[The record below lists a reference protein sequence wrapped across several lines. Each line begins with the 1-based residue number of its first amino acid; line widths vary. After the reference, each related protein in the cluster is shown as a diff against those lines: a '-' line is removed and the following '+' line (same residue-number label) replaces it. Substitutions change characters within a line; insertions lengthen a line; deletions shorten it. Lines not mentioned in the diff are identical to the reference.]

1 MLSIISRKIMRHLLF
16 LLLTL
21 SSTASFFSQE
31 KKEIIAN
38 RTNNPPKIDGILND
52 DLWKSLPAVSDFNMF
67 EPGNEGLI
75 SQEYQ
80 TLVKM
85 AYDDNAV
92 YIAVYMF
99 DPNPDKIL
107 RQLSQRDEVF
117 VQADLFYVALNTL
130 NDGINET
137 RFYVTS
143 AGTIGDSK
151 NSQNE
156 EDFNYN
162 VVFDCKTSIDTKGW
176 YAEYKIPYNALR
188 FPEIEMQDWSVNF
201 YRELKNKNETHSWN
215 FIDNK
220 VGNEKLYNGL
230 VTGIK
235 DINPPVRLTFYP
247 FAQGVVSKFD
257 NSSEADV
264 TAGLDLKYGISDS
277 FTLDL
282 TLVPDF
288 GQTAFDEVR
297 LNLGPFEQ
305 TFEENRA
312 FFTEGVELFDKGE
325 VFFSRRIGG
334 PPSGTIEDLNPNEAI
349 IEAPSNVNILNA
361 VKVSGRTKKG
371 LGVGFLNSIT
381 ERTYATIRDSVT
393 GSTQKKLI
401 EPITN
406 YNVFVVD
413 QVFNGNSSVSLI
425 NTNVLRDGSDYRD
438 ANVTAG
444 VFSIADKENRF
455 RTSGRAIFSN
465 VNDGDGY
472 KSGFQSEFDMFR
484 TKGNLRYRVGHDF
497 ANTTLD
503 INDLGVNFRNNY
515 NNFVAGISYEIFE
528 PSKIFNKYEISLT
541 ARHRRLYSPDI
552 QTGNNLSLDSFFFTA
567 NRFAFGV
574 DADLNSERKDYFEPR
589 IDGRYFIYAPN
600 FRVTSWISTDF
611 RKKFAFDL
619 SIGFRNYIDDEQHN
633 YKIGLTPRFRV
644 SNHLLLIW
652 ETELFVSNNNRGYID
667 DNGVDIYF
675 GQRAITNLENS
686 LQASYNFDPYKAID
700 LRFRNY
706 WGTADYSDD
715 LFFLLNQNGTLT
727 QFDYDISEYNP
738 NRNFNIW
745 NIDLSFRWRFAPG
758 SEVSFLYRNQI
769 FNEDDLSNIN
779 FGESLDNLFQQ
790 TAQHT
795 FSIRVTYFLDYNNL
809 KNVFKHNS

>member
-1 MLSIISRKIMRHLLF
+1 MRHLLF

-52 DLWKSLPAVSDFNMF
+52 ELWKSLPAVSEFNMF

-325 VFFSRRIGG
+325 IFFSRRIGG
-334 PPSGTIEDLNPNEAI
+334 PPSGTIEDLNPDEAI

-425 NTNVLRDGSDYRD
+425 NTNVLRDASDYRD

-809 KNVFKHNS
+809 KNIFKHNS

>member
-1 MLSIISRKIMRHLLF
+1 MRCIFSLF
-16 LLLTL
+16 LLLL
-21 SSTASFFSQE
+21 STSTFFSQE
-31 KKEIIAN
+31 KKEIEAN
-38 RTNNPPKIDGILND
+38 RIIKPPKIDGVLND
-52 DLWKSLPAVSDFNMF
+52 DIWKSISGVSDFKMF

-80 TLVKM
+80 TIIKM

-92 YIAVYMF
+92 YIAAYMF
-99 DPNPDKIL
+99 DPNANKIL
-107 RQLSQRDEVF
+107 RQLSQRDDVF
-117 VQADLFYVALNTL
+117 VQADLFYIALNTL

-151 NSQNE
+151 SSQNE

-162 VVFDCKTSIDTKGW
+162 VVFDCKTSIDNKGW

-188 FPEIEMQDWSVNF
+188 FPEIEIQDWSVNF

-220 VGNEKLYNGL
+220 KGNEKLYNGL
-230 VTGIK
+230 IKGIK

-247 FAQGVVSKFD
+247 FAQGVVSNLD
-257 NSSEADV
+257 SNSETNV

-305 TFEENRA
+305 TFDENRA

-325 VFFSRRIGG
+325 IFFSRRIGG
-334 PPSGTIEDLNPNEAI
+334 PPSGNIEDLNTNEEI
-349 IEAPSNVNILNA
+349 IESPSNVNILNA
-361 VKVSGRTKKG
+361 IKISGRTKKG
-371 LGVGFLNSIT
+371 LGIGFLNSIT
-381 ERTYATIRDSVT
+381 ERTYATIRDTVSGT
-393 GSTQKKLI
+393 TRKTII
-401 EPITN
+401 EPISN
-406 YNVFVVD
+406 YNVFVLD

-425 NTNVLRDGSDYRD
+425 NTNVLRDGSDFRD

-444 VFSIADKENRF
+444 VFSVADKENRF

-465 VNDGDGY
+465 VNNGESIQ
-472 KSGFQSEFDMFR
+472 SGFQSELDIFR
-484 TKGNLRYRVGHDF
+484 TEGNLRYRVGHDF

-528 PSKIFNKYEISLT
+528 PSKLFNKYEISLT
-541 ARHRRLYSPDI
+541 ARHRRLYKPDV

-567 NRFAFGV
+567 NRFAFGI

-600 FRVTSWISTDF
+600 FRVSTWISTDF

-619 SIGFRNYIDDEQHN
+619 RVGIRNFIDDEQYN
-633 YKIGLTPRFRV
+633 YKIGFTPRYRV
-644 SNHLLLIW
+644 SNNFILIW
-652 ETELFVSNNNRGYID
+652 EAELYTSKNNKGYID

-706 WGTADYSDD
+706 WGTADYNDN
-715 LFFLLNQNGTLT
+715 LFFLLNQNGTLS
-727 QFDYDISEYNP
+727 QFDYDTSEYNP

-769 FNEDDLSNIN
+769 FNEDELSNIN
-779 FGESLDNLFQQ
+779 YGESLDNLFQQ

-795 FSIRVTYFLDYNNL
+795 FSIRLTYFIDYNNL
-809 KNVFKHNS
+809 KNVFKRNS

>member
-16 LLLTL
+16 LLLFL
-21 SSTASFFSQE
+21 SSTTSFFSQE
-31 KKEIIAN
+31 KKEIVAN
-38 RTNNPPKIDGILND
+38 RINNPPKIDGILND

-75 SQEYQ
+75 SKEYQ

-92 YIAVYMF
+92 YIAVFMF

-162 VVFDCKTSIDTKGW
+162 VVFDCKTSIDKKGW

-235 DINPPVRLTFYP
+235 NINPPVRLTFYP
-247 FAQGVVSKFD
+247 FAQGVVSNFD
-257 NSSEADV
+257 NNSETDV

-325 VFFSRRIGG
+325 IFFSRRIGG
-334 PPSGTIEDLNPNEAI
+334 PPSGTIQDLNPNETI

-541 ARHRRLYSPDI
+541 ARHRRLYRPDV

-619 SIGFRNYIDDEQHN
+619 SLGFRNYIDDEQHN

>member
-1 MLSIISRKIMRHLLF
+1 
-16 LLLTL
+16 
-21 SSTASFFSQE
+21 
-31 KKEIIAN
+31 
-38 RTNNPPKIDGILND
+38 
-52 DLWKSLPAVSDFNMF
+52 
-67 EPGNEGLI
+67 
-75 SQEYQ
+75 
-80 TLVKM
+80 
-85 AYDDNAV
+85 
-92 YIAVYMF
+92 
-99 DPNPDKIL
+99 
-107 RQLSQRDEVF
+107 
-117 VQADLFYVALNTL
+117 
-130 NDGINET
+130 
-137 RFYVTS
+137 
-143 AGTIGDSK
+143 
-151 NSQNE
+151 
-156 EDFNYN
+156 
-162 VVFDCKTSIDTKGW
+162 
-176 YAEYKIPYNALR
+176 
-188 FPEIEMQDWSVNF
+188 
-201 YRELKNKNETHSWN
+201 
-215 FIDNK
+215 
-220 VGNEKLYNGL
+220 
-230 VTGIK
+230 
-235 DINPPVRLTFYP
+235 
-247 FAQGVVSKFD
+247 
-257 NSSEADV
+257 
-264 TAGLDLKYGISDS
+264 
-277 FTLDL
+277 
-282 TLVPDF
+282 
-288 GQTAFDEVR
+288 
-297 LNLGPFEQ
+297 
-305 TFEENRA
+305 
-312 FFTEGVELFDKGE
+312 
-325 VFFSRRIGG
+325 
-334 PPSGTIEDLNPNEAI
+334 
-349 IEAPSNVNILNA
+349 
-361 VKVSGRTKKG
+361 
-371 LGVGFLNSIT
+371 
-381 ERTYATIRDSVT
+381 
-393 GSTQKKLI
+393 
-401 EPITN
+401 
-406 YNVFVVD
+406 VVD

-541 ARHRRLYSPDI
+541 ARHRRLYRPDV

-619 SIGFRNYIDDEQHN
+619 SLGFRNYIDDEQHN

>member
-1 MLSIISRKIMRHLLF
+1 MRHLLF

-31 KKEIIAN
+31 KKEIVAN
-38 RTNNPPKIDGILND
+38 RINNPPKIDGILND
-52 DLWKSLPAVSDFNMF
+52 DLWKLLPAVSDFNMF

-75 SQEYQ
+75 SKEYQ

-92 YIAVYMF
+92 YIAVFMF

-162 VVFDCKTSIDTKGW
+162 VVFDCKTSIDKKGW

-235 DINPPVRLTFYP
+235 NINPPVRLTFYP
-247 FAQGVVSKFD
+247 FAQGVVSNFD
-257 NSSEADV
+257 NNSETDV

-325 VFFSRRIGG
+325 IFFSRRIGG
-334 PPSGTIEDLNPNEAI
+334 PPSGTIEGLNPNETI

-541 ARHRRLYSPDI
+541 ARHRRLYRPDV

-619 SIGFRNYIDDEQHN
+619 SLGFRNYIDDEQHN

-779 FGESLDNLFQQ
+779 FGDSLDNLFQQ

>member
-1 MLSIISRKIMRHLLF
+1 MRCIFFLF
-16 LLLTL
+16 LLLL
-21 SSTASFFSQE
+21 STSTFFSQE
-31 KKEIIAN
+31 KKEIEAN
-38 RTNNPPKIDGILND
+38 RIIKPPKIDGVLND
-52 DLWKSLPAVSDFNMF
+52 DIWKSISGVSDFKMF

-80 TLVKM
+80 TIIKM

-92 YIAVYMF
+92 YIAAYMF
-99 DPNPDKIL
+99 DPNANKIL
-107 RQLSQRDEVF
+107 RQLSQRDDVF
-117 VQADLFYVALNTL
+117 VQADLFYIALNTL

-151 NSQNE
+151 SSQNE

-162 VVFDCKTSIDTKGW
+162 VVFDCKTSIDNKGW

-188 FPEIEMQDWSVNF
+188 FPEIEIQDWSVNF

-220 VGNEKLYNGL
+220 KGNEKLYNGL
-230 VTGIK
+230 IRGIK

-247 FAQGVVSKFD
+247 FAQGVVTNLDS
-257 NSSEADV
+257 NSETNV

-305 TFEENRA
+305 TFDENRA

-325 VFFSRRIGG
+325 IFFSRRIGG
-334 PPSGTIEDLNPNEAI
+334 PPSGTVEDLNTNEDI
-349 IEAPSNVNILNA
+349 IESPSNVNILNA
-361 VKVSGRTKKG
+361 IKISGRTKKG
-371 LGVGFLNSIT
+371 LGIGFLNSIT
-381 ERTYATIRDSVT
+381 ERTYATIRDTVSGT
-393 GSTQKKLI
+393 TRKTMI
-401 EPITN
+401 EPISN
-406 YNVFVVD
+406 YNVFVLD

-425 NTNVLRDGSDYRD
+425 NTNVLRDGSNFRD

-465 VNDGDGY
+465 VNSGESIQ
-472 KSGFQSEFDMFR
+472 SGFQSEFDIFR
-484 TKGNLRYRVGHDF
+484 TEGNLRYRLGHDF

-528 PSKIFNKYEISLT
+528 PSKLFNKYEISLT
-541 ARHRRLYSPDI
+541 ARHRRLYKPDV

-567 NRFAFGV
+567 NRFAFGL

-600 FRVTSWISTDF
+600 FRVSTWISTDF

-619 SIGFRNYIDDEQHN
+619 RVGIRNFIDDEQYN
-633 YKIGLTPRFRV
+633 YKIGFTPRYRV
-644 SNHLLLIW
+644 SNNFILIW
-652 ETELFVSNNNRGYID
+652 EAELYTSKNNKGYID

-706 WGTADYSDD
+706 WGTADYNDN
-715 LFFLLNQNGTLT
+715 LFFLLNQNGTLS
-727 QFDYDISEYNP
+727 QFDYDTSEYNP

-779 FGESLDNLFQQ
+779 YGESLDNLFQQ

-795 FSIRVTYFLDYNNL
+795 FSIRVTYFIDYNNL
-809 KNVFKHNS
+809 KNVFKRNS

>member
-1 MLSIISRKIMRHLLF
+1 LLSIISRKIMRHLLF
-16 LLLTL
+16 LMLTL

-31 KKEIIAN
+31 KKEIVAN
-38 RTNNPPKIDGILND
+38 RINNPPKIDGILND

-75 SQEYQ
+75 SKEYQ

-92 YIAVYMF
+92 YIAVFMF

-162 VVFDCKTSIDTKGW
+162 VVFDCKTSIDKKGW

-235 DINPPVRLTFYP
+235 NINPPVRLTFYP
-247 FAQGVVSKFD
+247 FAQGVVSNFD
-257 NSSEADV
+257 NNSETDV

-325 VFFSRRIGG
+325 IFFSRRIGG
-334 PPSGTIEDLNPNEAI
+334 PPSGTIQDLNPNETI

-541 ARHRRLYSPDI
+541 ARHRRLYRPDV

-619 SIGFRNYIDDEQHN
+619 SLGFRNYIDDEQHN

-779 FGESLDNLFQQ
+779 FGDSLDNLFQQ

>member
-1 MLSIISRKIMRHLLF
+1 MRYILS
-16 LLLTL
+16 LLLLLL
-21 SSTASFFSQE
+21 STSTFFSQE
-31 KKEIIAN
+31 KKEIEAN
-38 RTNNPPKIDGILND
+38 RISNPPKIDGVLD
-52 DLWKSLPAVSDFNMF
+52 DDIWKSISGVSDFKMF

-80 TLVKM
+80 TIIKM
-85 AYDDNAV
+85 AYDDNAI
-92 YIAVYMF
+92 YIAAYMF

-117 VQADLFYVALNTL
+117 VQADLFYIALNTL

-137 RFYVTS
+137 RFYITS

-151 NSQNE
+151 SSQNE

-162 VVFDCKTSIDTKGW
+162 VVFDCKTSIDDKGW

-188 FPEIEMQDWSVNF
+188 FPEIEIQDWSVNF

-220 VGNEKLYNGL
+220 KGNEKLYNGL
-230 VTGIK
+230 IKGIK

-247 FAQGVVSKFD
+247 FSQGLVSNLD
-257 NSSEADV
+257 SDTETNI

-305 TFEENRA
+305 TFDENRA

-325 VFFSRRIGG
+325 IFFSRRIGG
-334 PPSGTIEDLNPNEAI
+334 PPSGTIKDLNTNEDI
-349 IEAPSNVNILNA
+349 IESPSNANILNA
-361 VKVSGRTKKG
+361 IKISGRTKKG
-371 LGVGFLNSIT
+371 LGIGFLNSIT
-381 ERTYATIRDSVT
+381 ERTYATIRDTVSGT
-393 GSTQKKLI
+393 TRKSII
-401 EPITN
+401 EPISN
-406 YNVFVVD
+406 YNVFVLD
-413 QVFNGNSSVSLI
+413 QVFSGNSSISLI
-425 NTNVLRDGSDYRD
+425 NTNVLRDGSDFRD

-465 VNDGDGY
+465 VNEGEGF
-472 KSGFQSEFDMFR
+472 KTGFQSEFDIFR
-484 TKGNLRYRVGHDF
+484 TEGNLRYRVGHDF

-541 ARHRRLYSPDI
+541 ARHRRLYRPGI

-567 NRFAFGV
+567 NRFAFGL
-574 DADLNSERKDYFEPR
+574 DADLTSERKDYFEPR
-589 IDGRYFIYAPN
+589 VDGRYFIYAPN
-600 FRVTSWISTDF
+600 FRVSTWISTDF
-611 RKKFAFDL
+611 RKKLAFDL
-619 SIGFRNYIDDEQHN
+619 RGGIRNFIDDDAIQLQDWF
-633 YKIGLTPRFRV
+633 YTKISRI
-644 SNHLLLIW
+644 SNHFILIW
-652 ETELFVSNNNRGYID
+652 EAELYTSKNNKGYID
-667 DNGVDIYF
+667 DNGIDVYF
-675 GQRAITNLENS
+675 GQRDILNLENS

-779 FGESLDNLFQQ
+779 FGDSLDNLFQQ

-809 KNVFKHNS
+809 KNIFKHNS

>member
-1 MLSIISRKIMRHLLF
+1 MRCILS
-16 LLLTL
+16 LLLLLL
-21 SSTASFFSQE
+21 STSTFFSQE
-31 KKEIIAN
+31 KKEIEAN
-38 RTNNPPKIDGILND
+38 RISNPPKIDGVLD
-52 DLWKSLPAVSDFNMF
+52 DDIWKSISGVSDFKMF

-80 TLVKM
+80 TIIKM
-85 AYDDNAV
+85 AYDDNAI
-92 YIAVYMF
+92 YIAAYMF

-117 VQADLFYVALNTL
+117 VQADLFYIALNTL

-151 NSQNE
+151 SSQNE

-162 VVFDCKTSIDTKGW
+162 VVFDCKTSIDNKGW

-188 FPEIEMQDWSVNF
+188 FPEIEIQDWSVNF

-220 VGNEKLYNGL
+220 KGNEKLYNGL
-230 VTGIK
+230 IRGIK

-247 FAQGVVSKFD
+247 FAQGVVTNLDS
-257 NSSEADV
+257 NSETNV

-305 TFEENRA
+305 TFDENRA

-325 VFFSRRIGG
+325 IFFSRRIGG
-334 PPSGTIEDLNPNEAI
+334 PPSGTVEDLNTNEDI
-349 IEAPSNVNILNA
+349 IESPSNVNILNA
-361 VKVSGRTKKG
+361 IKISGRTKKG
-371 LGVGFLNSIT
+371 LGIGFLNSIT
-381 ERTYATIRDSVT
+381 ERTYATIIDTVSGTTRKSI
-393 GSTQKKLI
+393 I
-401 EPITN
+401 EPISN
-406 YNVFVVD
+406 YNVFVLD
-413 QVFNGNSSVSLI
+413 QVFNGNSSISLI
-425 NTNVLRDGSDYRD
+425 NTNVLRDGSDFRD

-465 VNDGDGY
+465 VNSGESIQ
-472 KSGFQSEFDMFR
+472 SGFQSEFDIFK
-484 TKGNLRYRVGHDF
+484 TEGNLRYRLGHDF

-528 PSKIFNKYEISLT
+528 PSKLFNKYEISLT
-541 ARHRRLYSPDI
+541 ARHRRLYKPDV

-567 NRFAFGV
+567 NRFAFGL

-600 FRVTSWISTDF
+600 LRVSTWISTDF

-619 SIGFRNYIDDEQHN
+619 RGGIRNFIDDEQYN
-633 YKIGLTPRFRV
+633 YKIGFTPRYRV
-644 SNHLLLIW
+644 SNNFILIW
-652 ETELFVSNNNRGYID
+652 EAELYTSKNNKGYID

-715 LFFLLNQNGTLT
+715 LFFLLNQNGTLSK
-727 QFDYDISEYNP
+727 FDYDTSEYNP

-779 FGESLDNLFQQ
+779 YGESLDNLFQQ

-795 FSIRVTYFLDYNNL
+795 FSIRVTYFIDYNNL
-809 KNVFKHNS
+809 KNVFKRNS

>member
-1 MLSIISRKIMRHLLF
+1 MRCIFSLF
-16 LLLTL
+16 LLLL
-21 SSTASFFSQE
+21 STSTFFSQE
-31 KKEIIAN
+31 KKEIEAN
-38 RTNNPPKIDGILND
+38 RIIKSPKIDGILND
-52 DLWKSLPAVSDFNMF
+52 DIWKSISGVSDFKMF

-80 TLVKM
+80 TIIKM

-92 YIAVYMF
+92 YIAAYMYDP
-99 DPNPDKIL
+99 DPNKIL
-107 RQLSQRDEVF
+107 RQLSQRDDVF
-117 VQADLFYVALNTL
+117 VQADLFYIALNTL

-151 NSQNE
+151 SSQNE

-162 VVFDCKTSIDTKGW
+162 VVFDCKTSIDNKGW

-188 FPEIEMQDWSVNF
+188 FPEIEIQDWSVNF

-220 VGNEKLYNGL
+220 KGNEKLYNGL
-230 VTGIK
+230 IRGIK

-247 FAQGVVSKFD
+247 FAQGVVSNLD
-257 NSSEADV
+257 SNSETNV

-305 TFEENRA
+305 TFDENRA

-325 VFFSRRIGG
+325 IFFSRRIGG
-334 PPSGTIEDLNPNEAI
+334 PPSGTIEDLNTNEEI
-349 IEAPSNVNILNA
+349 IESPSNVNILNA
-361 VKVSGRTKKG
+361 IKISGRTKKG
-371 LGVGFLNSIT
+371 LGIGFLNSIT
-381 ERTYATIRDSVT
+381 ESTYATIRDTVSGT
-393 GSTQKKLI
+393 TRKTMI
-401 EPITN
+401 EPISN
-406 YNVFVVD
+406 YNVFVLD

-425 NTNVLRDGSDYRD
+425 NTNVIRDGSNFRD

-444 VFSIADKENRF
+444 VFSVADKENRF

-465 VNDGDGY
+465 VNNGESIQ
-472 KSGFQSEFDMFR
+472 SGFQSEFDIFR
-484 TKGNLRYRVGHDF
+484 TEGNLRYRVGHDF

-528 PSKIFNKYEISLT
+528 PSKLFNKYEISLT
-541 ARHRRLYSPDI
+541 ARHRRLYKPDV

-567 NRFAFGV
+567 NRFAFGL

-600 FRVTSWISTDF
+600 FRVSTWISTDF

-619 SIGFRNYIDDEQHN
+619 RLGIRNFINDEQYN
-633 YKIGLTPRFRV
+633 YKIGFTPRYRV
-644 SNHLLLIW
+644 TNNFILIW
-652 ETELFVSNNNRGYID
+652 EAELYTSKNNKGYID

-706 WGTADYSDD
+706 WGTADYSDQ
-715 LFFLLNQNGTLT
+715 LFFLLNQNGTLS
-727 QFDYDISEYNP
+727 QFDYDTSEYNP

-779 FGESLDNLFQQ
+779 YGESLDNLFQQ

-795 FSIRVTYFLDYNNL
+795 FSIRVTYFIDYNNL
-809 KNVFKHNS
+809 KNVFKRNS

>member
-16 LLLTL
+16 LMLTL

-31 KKEIIAN
+31 KKEIVAN
-38 RTNNPPKIDGILND
+38 RINNPPKIDGILND

-75 SQEYQ
+75 SKEYQ

-92 YIAVYMF
+92 YIAVFMF

-162 VVFDCKTSIDTKGW
+162 VVFDCKTSIDKKGW

-235 DINPPVRLTFYP
+235 NINPPVRLTFYP
-247 FAQGVVSKFD
+247 FAQGVVSNFD
-257 NSSEADV
+257 NNSETDV

-325 VFFSRRIGG
+325 IFFSRRIGG
-334 PPSGTIEDLNPNEAI
+334 PPSGTIEDLNPNETI

-541 ARHRRLYSPDI
+541 ARHRRLYRPDV

-619 SIGFRNYIDDEQHN
+619 SLGFRNYIDDEQHN

-779 FGESLDNLFQQ
+779 FGDSLDNLFQQ

>member
-16 LLLTL
+16 LLLFL
-21 SSTASFFSQE
+21 SSTTSFFSQE
-31 KKEIIAN
+31 KKEIVAN
-38 RTNNPPKIDGILND
+38 RINNPPKIDGILND

-92 YIAVYMF
+92 YIAVFMF

-162 VVFDCKTSIDTKGW
+162 VVFDCKTSIDKKGW

-235 DINPPVRLTFYP
+235 NINPPVRLTFYP
-247 FAQGVVSKFD
+247 FAQGVVSNFD
-257 NSSEADV
+257 NNSETDV

-325 VFFSRRIGG
+325 IFFSRRIGG
-334 PPSGTIEDLNPNEAI
+334 PPSGTIQDLNPNETI

-541 ARHRRLYSPDI
+541 ARHRRLYRPDV

>member
-1 MLSIISRKIMRHLLF
+1 MLSIISQKIMRHLLF

-31 KKEIIAN
+31 KKEIVAN
-38 RTNNPPKIDGILND
+38 RINNPPKIDGILND

-75 SQEYQ
+75 SKEYQ

-92 YIAVYMF
+92 YIAVFMF

-162 VVFDCKTSIDTKGW
+162 VVFDCKTSIDNKGW

-235 DINPPVRLTFYP
+235 DINPPVRLIFYP
-247 FAQGVVSKFD
+247 FAQGVVSNFD
-257 NSSEADV
+257 NNSETDV

-325 VFFSRRIGG
+325 IFFSRRIGG
-334 PPSGTIEDLNPNEAI
+334 PPSGTIEGLNPNETI

-381 ERTYATIRDSVT
+381 ERTYATTRDSVT

-541 ARHRRLYSPDI
+541 ARHRRLYRPDV

-619 SIGFRNYIDDEQHN
+619 SLGFRNYIDDEQHN

-779 FGESLDNLFQQ
+779 FGDSLDNLFQQ

>member
-1 MLSIISRKIMRHLLF
+1 MRYILS
-16 LLLTL
+16 LLLLLL
-21 SSTASFFSQE
+21 STSTFFSQE
-31 KKEIIAN
+31 KKEIEAN
-38 RTNNPPKIDGILND
+38 RISNPPKIDGVLD
-52 DLWKSLPAVSDFNMF
+52 DDIWKSISGVSDFKMF

-80 TLVKM
+80 TIIKM
-85 AYDDNAV
+85 AYDDNAI
-92 YIAVYMF
+92 YIAAYMF

-117 VQADLFYVALNTL
+117 VQADLFYIALNTL

-137 RFYVTS
+137 RFYITS

-151 NSQNE
+151 SSQNE

-162 VVFDCKTSIDTKGW
+162 VVFDCKTSIDDKGW

-188 FPEIEMQDWSVNF
+188 FPEIEIQDWSVNF

-220 VGNEKLYNGL
+220 KGNEKLYNGL
-230 VTGIK
+230 IKGIK

-247 FAQGVVSKFD
+247 FAQGLVSNLD
-257 NSSEADV
+257 SDTETNI

-305 TFEENRA
+305 TFDENRA

-325 VFFSRRIGG
+325 IFFSRRIGG
-334 PPSGTIEDLNPNEAI
+334 PPSGTIKDLNTNEDI
-349 IEAPSNVNILNA
+349 IESPSNANILNA
-361 VKVSGRTKKG
+361 IKISGRTKKG
-371 LGVGFLNSIT
+371 LGIGFLNSIT
-381 ERTYATIRDSVT
+381 ERTYATIRDTVSGT
-393 GSTQKKLI
+393 TRKSII
-401 EPITN
+401 EPISN
-406 YNVFVVD
+406 YNVFVLD
-413 QVFNGNSSVSLI
+413 QVFSGNSSISLI
-425 NTNVLRDGSDYRD
+425 NTNVLRDGSDFRD

-465 VNDGDGY
+465 VNEGEGF
-472 KSGFQSEFDMFR
+472 KTGFQSEFDIFR
-484 TKGNLRYRVGHDF
+484 TEGNLRYRVGHDF

-515 NNFVAGISYEIFE
+515 NNFVAGVSYEIFE
-528 PSKIFNKYEISLT
+528 PSKLFNKYEISLT
-541 ARHRRLYSPDI
+541 ARHRRLYKPDV

-567 NRFAFGV
+567 NRFAFGL

-600 FRVTSWISTDF
+600 FRVSTWISTDF

-619 SIGFRNYIDDEQHN
+619 RGGIRNFIDDEQYN
-633 YKIGLTPRFRV
+633 YKIGFTPRYRV
-644 SNHLLLIW
+644 SNHFILIW
-652 ETELFVSNNNRGYID
+652 EAELYTSKNNKGYID
-667 DNGVDIYF
+667 DNGIDVYF
-675 GQRAITNLENS
+675 GQRDILNLENS

-779 FGESLDNLFQQ
+779 FGDSLDNLFQQ

-809 KNVFKHNS
+809 KNIFKHNS

>member
-1 MLSIISRKIMRHLLF
+1 MRCIFSLF
-16 LLLTL
+16 LLLL
-21 SSTASFFSQE
+21 STSTFFSQE
-31 KKEIIAN
+31 KKEIEAN
-38 RTNNPPKIDGILND
+38 RIIKPPKIDGVLND
-52 DLWKSLPAVSDFNMF
+52 DIWKSISGVSDFKMF

-80 TLVKM
+80 TIIKM

-92 YIAVYMF
+92 YIAAYMF
-99 DPNPDKIL
+99 DPNSNKIL
-107 RQLSQRDEVF
+107 RQLSQRDDVF
-117 VQADLFYVALNTL
+117 VQSDLFYIALNTI

-151 NSQNE
+151 SSQNE

-162 VVFDCKTSIDTKGW
+162 VVFDCKTSIDNKGW

-188 FPEIEMQDWSVNF
+188 FPEIEIQDWSVNF

-220 VGNEKLYNGL
+220 KGNEKLYNGL
-230 VTGIK
+230 IRGIK

-247 FAQGVVSKFD
+247 FAQGVVSNLD
-257 NSSEADV
+257 SNSETNL

-305 TFEENRA
+305 TFDENRA

-325 VFFSRRIGG
+325 IFFSRRIGG
-334 PPSGTIEDLNPNEAI
+334 PPSGTVKDINTNEEI
-349 IEAPSNVNILNA
+349 IESPSNVNILNA
-361 VKVSGRTKKG
+361 IKISGRTKKG
-371 LGVGFLNSIT
+371 LGIGFLNSIT
-381 ERTYATIRDSVT
+381 ERTYATIRDTVSGT
-393 GSTQKKLI
+393 ARKTMI
-401 EPITN
+401 EPISN
-406 YNVFVVD
+406 YNVFVLD

-425 NTNVLRDGSDYRD
+425 NTNVLRDGSNFRD

-465 VNDGDGY
+465 VNSGESIQ
-472 KSGFQSEFDMFR
+472 SGFQSEFDIFR
-484 TKGNLRYRVGHDF
+484 TEGNLRYRVGHDF

-528 PSKIFNKYEISLT
+528 PSKLFNKYEISLT
-541 ARHRRLYSPDI
+541 ARHRRLYKPDV

-567 NRFAFGV
+567 NRFAFGL

-589 IDGRYFIYAPN
+589 VDGRYFIYPPN
-600 FRVTSWISTDF
+600 FRVSTWISTDF

-619 SIGFRNYIDDEQHN
+619 RLGIRNFINDEQYN
-633 YKIGLTPRFRV
+633 YKIGFTPRYRV
-644 SNHLLLIW
+644 SNNFILIW
-652 ETELFVSNNNRGYID
+652 EAELYTSKNNKGYID
-667 DNGVDIYF
+667 DNGIDVYF
-675 GQRAITNLENS
+675 GQRNILNLENS

-706 WGTADYSDD
+706 WGTADYSDQ
-715 LFFLLNQNGTLT
+715 LFFLLNQNGTLS
-727 QFDYDISEYNP
+727 QFDYDTSEYNP

-779 FGESLDNLFQQ
+779 YGESLDNLFQQ

-795 FSIRVTYFLDYNNL
+795 FSIRVTYFIDYNNL
-809 KNVFKHNS
+809 KNVFKRNS

>member
-16 LLLTL
+16 LMLTL

-31 KKEIIAN
+31 KKEIVAN
-38 RTNNPPKIDGILND
+38 RINNPPKIDGILND

-75 SQEYQ
+75 SKDYQ

-92 YIAVYMF
+92 YIAVFMF

-162 VVFDCKTSIDTKGW
+162 VVFDCKTSIDKKGW

-235 DINPPVRLTFYP
+235 NINPPVRLTFYP
-247 FAQGVVSKFD
+247 FAQGVVSNFD
-257 NSSEADV
+257 NNSETDV

-325 VFFSRRIGG
+325 IFFSRRIGG
-334 PPSGTIEDLNPNEAI
+334 PPSGTIQDLNPNETI

-541 ARHRRLYSPDI
+541 ARHRRLYRPDV

-619 SIGFRNYIDDEQHN
+619 SLGFRNYIDDEQHN

-779 FGESLDNLFQQ
+779 FGDSLDNLFQQ

>member
-1 MLSIISRKIMRHLLF
+1 M
-16 LLLTL
+16 LTL

-31 KKEIIAN
+31 KKEIVAN
-38 RTNNPPKIDGILND
+38 RINNPPKIDGILND

-75 SQEYQ
+75 SKDYQ

-92 YIAVYMF
+92 YIAVFMF

-162 VVFDCKTSIDTKGW
+162 VVFDCKTSIDKKGW

-235 DINPPVRLTFYP
+235 NINPPVRLTFYP
-247 FAQGVVSKFD
+247 FAQGVVSNFD
-257 NSSEADV
+257 NNSETDV

-325 VFFSRRIGG
+325 IFFSRRIGG
-334 PPSGTIEDLNPNEAI
+334 PPSGTIEGLNPNETI

-541 ARHRRLYSPDI
+541 ARHRRLYRPDV

-619 SIGFRNYIDDEQHN
+619 SLGFRNYIDDEQHN

-779 FGESLDNLFQQ
+779 FGDSLDNLFQQ

>member
-1 MLSIISRKIMRHLLF
+1 MRYILS
-16 LLLTL
+16 LLLLLL
-21 SSTASFFSQE
+21 STSTFFSQE
-31 KKEIIAN
+31 KKEIEAN
-38 RTNNPPKIDGILND
+38 RISNPPKIDGVLD
-52 DLWKSLPAVSDFNMF
+52 DDIWKSISGVSDFKMF

-80 TLVKM
+80 TIIKM
-85 AYDDNAV
+85 AYDDNAI
-92 YIAVYMF
+92 YIAAYMF

-117 VQADLFYVALNTL
+117 VQADLFYIALNTL

-137 RFYVTS
+137 RFYITS

-151 NSQNE
+151 SSQNE

-162 VVFDCKTSIDTKGW
+162 VVFDCKTSIDDKGW

-188 FPEIEMQDWSVNF
+188 FPEIEIQDWSVNF

-220 VGNEKLYNGL
+220 KGNEKLYNGL
-230 VTGIK
+230 IKGIK

-247 FAQGVVSKFD
+247 FSQGLVSNLD
-257 NSSEADV
+257 SDTETNI

-305 TFEENRA
+305 TFDENRA

-325 VFFSRRIGG
+325 IFFSRRIGG
-334 PPSGTIEDLNPNEAI
+334 PPSGTIKDLNTNEDI
-349 IEAPSNVNILNA
+349 IESPSNANILNA
-361 VKVSGRTKKG
+361 IKISGRTKKG
-371 LGVGFLNSIT
+371 LGIGFLNSIT
-381 ERTYATIRDSVT
+381 ERTYATIRDTVSGT
-393 GSTQKKLI
+393 TRKSII
-401 EPITN
+401 EPISN
-406 YNVFVVD
+406 YNVFVLD
-413 QVFNGNSSVSLI
+413 QVFSGNSSISLI
-425 NTNVLRDGSDYRD
+425 NTNVLRDGSDFRD

-465 VNDGDGY
+465 VNEGEGF
-472 KSGFQSEFDMFR
+472 KTGFQSEFDIFR
-484 TKGNLRYRVGHDF
+484 TEGNLRYRVGHDF

-515 NNFVAGISYEIFE
+515 NNFVAGVSYEIFE
-528 PSKIFNKYEISLT
+528 PSKLFNKYEISLT
-541 ARHRRLYSPDI
+541 ARHRRLYKPDV

-567 NRFAFGV
+567 NRFAFGL

-600 FRVTSWISTDF
+600 FRVSTWISTDF

-619 SIGFRNYIDDEQHN
+619 KGGIRNFIDDEQYN
-633 YKIGLTPRFRV
+633 YKIGFTPRYRV
-644 SNHLLLIW
+644 SNHFILIW
-652 ETELFVSNNNRGYID
+652 EAELYTSKNNKGYID
-667 DNGVDIYF
+667 DNGIDVYF
-675 GQRAITNLENS
+675 GQRDILNLENS

-779 FGESLDNLFQQ
+779 FGDSLDNLFQQ

-809 KNVFKHNS
+809 KNIFKHNS

>member
-1 MLSIISRKIMRHLLF
+1 MRYILS
-16 LLLTL
+16 LLLLLL
-21 SSTASFFSQE
+21 STSTFFSQE
-31 KKEIIAN
+31 KKEIEAN
-38 RTNNPPKIDGILND
+38 RISNPPKIDGVLD
-52 DLWKSLPAVSDFNMF
+52 DDIWKSISGVSDFKMF

-80 TLVKM
+80 TIIKM
-85 AYDDNAV
+85 AYDDNAI
-92 YIAVYMF
+92 YIAAYMF

-117 VQADLFYVALNTL
+117 VQADLFYIALNTL

-151 NSQNE
+151 SSQNE

-162 VVFDCKTSIDTKGW
+162 VVFDCKTSIDNKGW

-188 FPEIEMQDWSVNF
+188 FPEIEIQDWSVNF

-220 VGNEKLYNGL
+220 KGNEKLYNGL
-230 VTGIK
+230 IKGIK

-247 FAQGVVSKFD
+247 FSQGLVSNLD
-257 NSSEADV
+257 SDTETNI

-305 TFEENRA
+305 TFDENRA

-325 VFFSRRIGG
+325 IFFSRRIGG
-334 PPSGTIEDLNPNEAI
+334 PPSGTIKDLNTNEDI
-349 IEAPSNVNILNA
+349 IESPSNANILNA
-361 VKVSGRTKKG
+361 IKISGRTKKG
-371 LGVGFLNSIT
+371 LGIGFLNSIT
-381 ERTYATIRDSVT
+381 ERTYATIRDTVSGT
-393 GSTQKKLI
+393 TRKSII
-401 EPITN
+401 EPISN
-406 YNVFVVD
+406 YNVFVLD
-413 QVFNGNSSVSLI
+413 QVFSGNSSISLI
-425 NTNVLRDGSDYRD
+425 NTNVLRDGSDFRD

-465 VNDGDGY
+465 VNEGEGF
-472 KSGFQSEFDMFR
+472 KTGFQSEFDIFR
-484 TKGNLRYRVGHDF
+484 TEGNLRYRVGHDF

-515 NNFVAGISYEIFE
+515 NNFVAGVSYEIFE
-528 PSKIFNKYEISLT
+528 PSKLFNKYEISLT
-541 ARHRRLYSPDI
+541 ARHRRLYKPDV

-567 NRFAFGV
+567 NRFAFGL

-600 FRVTSWISTDF
+600 FRVSTWISTDF

-619 SIGFRNYIDDEQHN
+619 RGGIRNFIDDEQYN
-633 YKIGLTPRFRV
+633 YKIGFTPRYRV
-644 SNHLLLIW
+644 SNHFILIW
-652 ETELFVSNNNRGYID
+652 EAELYTSKNNKGYID
-667 DNGVDIYF
+667 DNGIDVYF
-675 GQRAITNLENS
+675 GQRDILNLENS

-779 FGESLDNLFQQ
+779 FGDSLDNLFQQ

-809 KNVFKHNS
+809 KNIFKHNS

>member
-1 MLSIISRKIMRHLLF
+1 MRHLLF

-21 SSTASFFSQE
+21 SSTAPFFSQE
-31 KKEIIAN
+31 KKEIVAN

-52 DLWKSLPAVSDFNMF
+52 ELWKSLPAVSDFNMF

-75 SQEYQ
+75 SKEYQ

-92 YIAVYMF
+92 YIAVFMF

-349 IEAPSNVNILNA
+349 IEAPSNANILNA

-541 ARHRRLYSPDI
+541 ARHRRLYRPDV

-567 NRFAFGV
+567 DRFAFGV

-619 SIGFRNYIDDEQHN
+619 SLGFRNYIDDEQHN
-633 YKIGLTPRFRV
+633 YKIRLTPRFRV

-727 QFDYDISEYNP
+727 QFDYNISEYNP

-758 SEVSFLYRNQI
+758 SEISFLYRNQI

-779 FGESLDNLFQQ
+779 FGDSLDNLFQQ

-809 KNVFKHNS
+809 KNIFKHNS

>member
-1 MLSIISRKIMRHLLF
+1 MRCIFSLF
-16 LLLTL
+16 LLLL
-21 SSTASFFSQE
+21 STSTFFSQE
-31 KKEIIAN
+31 KKEIEAN
-38 RTNNPPKIDGILND
+38 RIIKPPKIDGVLND
-52 DLWKSLPAVSDFNMF
+52 DIWKSISGVSDFKMF

-80 TLVKM
+80 TIIKM

-92 YIAVYMF
+92 YIAAYMF
-99 DPNPDKIL
+99 DPNSNKIL
-107 RQLSQRDEVF
+107 RQLSQRDDVF
-117 VQADLFYVALNTL
+117 VQSDLFYIALNTI

-151 NSQNE
+151 SSQNE

-162 VVFDCKTSIDTKGW
+162 VVFDCKTSIDNKGW

-188 FPEIEMQDWSVNF
+188 FPEIEIQDWSVNF

-220 VGNEKLYNGL
+220 KGNEKLYNGL
-230 VTGIK
+230 IRGIK

-247 FAQGVVSKFD
+247 FAQGVVSNLD
-257 NSSEADV
+257 SNSETNL

-305 TFEENRA
+305 TFDENRA

-325 VFFSRRIGG
+325 IFFSRRIGG
-334 PPSGTIEDLNPNEAI
+334 PPSGTVKDLNTNEEI
-349 IEAPSNVNILNA
+349 IESPSNVNILNA
-361 VKVSGRTKKG
+361 IKISGRTKKG
-371 LGVGFLNSIT
+371 LGIGFLNSIT
-381 ERTYATIRDSVT
+381 ERTYATIRDTVSGT
-393 GSTQKKLI
+393 ARKTMI
-401 EPITN
+401 EPISN
-406 YNVFVVD
+406 YNVFVLD

-425 NTNVLRDGSDYRD
+425 NTNVLRDGSNFRD

-465 VNDGDGY
+465 VNSGESIQ
-472 KSGFQSEFDMFR
+472 SGFQSEFDIFR
-484 TKGNLRYRVGHDF
+484 TEGNLRYRVGHDF

-528 PSKIFNKYEISLT
+528 PSKLFNKYEISLT
-541 ARHRRLYSPDI
+541 ARHRRLYKPDV

-567 NRFAFGV
+567 NRFAFGL

-589 IDGRYFIYAPN
+589 VDGRYFIYPPN
-600 FRVTSWISTDF
+600 FRVSTWISTDF

-619 SIGFRNYIDDEQHN
+619 RLGIRNFINDEQHN
-633 YKIGLTPRFRV
+633 YKIGFTPRYRV
-644 SNHLLLIW
+644 SNNFILIW
-652 ETELFVSNNNRGYID
+652 EAELYTSKNNKGYID
-667 DNGVDIYF
+667 DNGIDVYF
-675 GQRAITNLENS
+675 GQRNILNLENS

-706 WGTADYSDD
+706 WGTADYSDQ
-715 LFFLLNQNGTLT
+715 LFFLLNQNGTLS
-727 QFDYDISEYNP
+727 QFDYDTSEYNP

-779 FGESLDNLFQQ
+779 YGESLDNLFQQ

-795 FSIRVTYFLDYNNL
+795 FSIRVTYFIDYNNL
-809 KNVFKHNS
+809 KNVFKRNS

>member
-1 MLSIISRKIMRHLLF
+1 MRYILS
-16 LLLTL
+16 LLLLLL
-21 SSTASFFSQE
+21 STSTFFSQE
-31 KKEIIAN
+31 KKEIEAN
-38 RTNNPPKIDGILND
+38 RISNPPKIDGVLD
-52 DLWKSLPAVSDFNMF
+52 DDIWKSISGVSDFKMF

-80 TLVKM
+80 TIIKM
-85 AYDDNAV
+85 AYDDNAI
-92 YIAVYMF
+92 YIAAYMF

-117 VQADLFYVALNTL
+117 VQADLFYIALNTL

-137 RFYVTS
+137 RFYITS

-151 NSQNE
+151 SSQNE

-162 VVFDCKTSIDTKGW
+162 VVFDCKTSIDNKGW

-188 FPEIEMQDWSVNF
+188 FPEIEIQDWSVNF

-220 VGNEKLYNGL
+220 KGNEKLYNGL
-230 VTGIK
+230 IKGIK

-247 FAQGVVSKFD
+247 FSQGLVSNLD
-257 NSSEADV
+257 SDTETNI

-305 TFEENRA
+305 TFDENRA

-325 VFFSRRIGG
+325 IFFSRRIGG
-334 PPSGTIEDLNPNEAI
+334 PPSGTIKDLNTNEDI
-349 IEAPSNVNILNA
+349 IESPSNANILNA
-361 VKVSGRTKKG
+361 IKISGRTKKG
-371 LGVGFLNSIT
+371 LGIGFLNSIT
-381 ERTYATIRDSVT
+381 ERTYATIRDTVSGT
-393 GSTQKKLI
+393 TRKSII
-401 EPITN
+401 EPISN
-406 YNVFVVD
+406 YNVFVLD
-413 QVFNGNSSVSLI
+413 QVFSGNSSISLI
-425 NTNVLRDGSDYRD
+425 NTNVLRDGSDFRD

-465 VNDGDGY
+465 VNEGEGF
-472 KSGFQSEFDMFR
+472 KTGFQSEFDIFR
-484 TKGNLRYRVGHDF
+484 TEGNLRYRVGHDF

-515 NNFVAGISYEIFE
+515 NNFVAGVSYEIFE
-528 PSKIFNKYEISLT
+528 PSKLFNKYEISLT
-541 ARHRRLYSPDI
+541 ARHRRLYKPDV

-567 NRFAFGV
+567 NRFAFGL

-600 FRVTSWISTDF
+600 FRVSTWISTDF

-619 SIGFRNYIDDEQHN
+619 RGGIRNFIDDEQYN
-633 YKIGLTPRFRV
+633 YKIGFTPRYRV
-644 SNHLLLIW
+644 SNHFILIW
-652 ETELFVSNNNRGYID
+652 EAELYTSKNNKGYID
-667 DNGVDIYF
+667 DNGIDVYF
-675 GQRAITNLENS
+675 GQRDILNLENS

-779 FGESLDNLFQQ
+779 FGDSLDNLFQQ

-809 KNVFKHNS
+809 KNIFKHNS

>member
-16 LLLTL
+16 LMLTL

-31 KKEIIAN
+31 KKEIVAN
-38 RTNNPPKIDGILND
+38 RINNPPKIDGILND

-75 SQEYQ
+75 SKEYQ

-92 YIAVYMF
+92 YIAVFMF

-162 VVFDCKTSIDTKGW
+162 VVFDCKTSIDKKGW

-235 DINPPVRLTFYP
+235 NINPPVRLTFYP
-247 FAQGVVSKFD
+247 FAQGVVSNFD
-257 NSSEADV
+257 NNSETDV

-325 VFFSRRIGG
+325 IFFSRRIGG
-334 PPSGTIEDLNPNEAI
+334 PPSGTIQDLNPNETI

-541 ARHRRLYSPDI
+541 ARHRRLYRPDV

-619 SIGFRNYIDDEQHN
+619 SLGFRNYIDDEQHN

-779 FGESLDNLFQQ
+779 FGDSLDNLFQQ

>member
-1 MLSIISRKIMRHLLF
+1 MRCIFSLF
-16 LLLTL
+16 LLLL
-21 SSTASFFSQE
+21 STSTFFSQE
-31 KKEIIAN
+31 KKEIEAN
-38 RTNNPPKIDGILND
+38 RIIKPPKIDGVLND
-52 DLWKSLPAVSDFNMF
+52 DIWKSISGVSDFKMF

-80 TLVKM
+80 TIIKM

-92 YIAVYMF
+92 YIAAYMF
-99 DPNPDKIL
+99 DPNPNKIL
-107 RQLSQRDEVF
+107 RQLSQRDDVF
-117 VQADLFYVALNTL
+117 VQADLFYIALNTL

-151 NSQNE
+151 SSQNE

-162 VVFDCKTSIDTKGW
+162 VVFDCKTSIDNKGW

-188 FPEIEMQDWSVNF
+188 FPEIEIQDWSVNF

-220 VGNEKLYNGL
+220 KGNEKLYNGL
-230 VTGIK
+230 IKGIK

-247 FAQGVVSKFD
+247 FAQGVVSNLD
-257 NSSEADV
+257 SNSETNV

-305 TFEENRA
+305 TFDENRA

-325 VFFSRRIGG
+325 IFFSRRIGG
-334 PPSGTIEDLNPNEAI
+334 PPSGNIEDINTIEEI
-349 IEAPSNVNILNA
+349 IESPSNVNILNA
-361 VKVSGRTKKG
+361 IKISGRTKKG
-371 LGVGFLNSIT
+371 LGIGFLNSIT
-381 ERTYATIRDSVT
+381 ERTYATIRDTVSGT
-393 GSTQKKLI
+393 TRKTII
-401 EPITN
+401 EPISN
-406 YNVFVVD
+406 YNVFVLD

-425 NTNVLRDGSDYRD
+425 NTNVLRDGSDFRD

-444 VFSIADKENRF
+444 VFSVADKENRF

-465 VNDGDGY
+465 VNNGESIQ
-472 KSGFQSEFDMFR
+472 SGFQSELDIFR
-484 TKGNLRYRVGHDF
+484 TEGNLRYRVGHDF

-528 PSKIFNKYEISLT
+528 PSKLFNKYEISLT
-541 ARHRRLYSPDI
+541 ARHRRLYKPDV

-567 NRFAFGV
+567 NRFAFGI
-574 DADLNSERKDYFEPR
+574 DADLNSEKKDYFEPR

-600 FRVTSWISTDF
+600 FRVSTWISTDF

-619 SIGFRNYIDDEQHN
+619 RVGIRNFIDDEQYN
-633 YKIGLTPRFRV
+633 YKIGFTPRYRV
-644 SNHLLLIW
+644 SNNFILIW
-652 ETELFVSNNNRGYID
+652 EAELYTSKNNKGYID

-706 WGTADYSDD
+706 WGTADYNDN
-715 LFFLLNQNGTLT
+715 LFFLLNQNGTLS
-727 QFDYDISEYNP
+727 QFDYDTSEYNP

-769 FNEDDLSNIN
+769 FNEDELSNIN
-779 FGESLDNLFQQ
+779 YGESLDNLFQQ

-795 FSIRVTYFLDYNNL
+795 FSIRLTYFIDYNNL
-809 KNVFKHNS
+809 KNVFKRNS